1 MPDSMP
7 KDGDGDGKFT
17 PPGGEDNMPY
27 SEALMIGK
35 RRAKLTAE
43 KLAFLPPSKS
53 RKERLKEIFIQA
65 RTSGFTVD
73 KEVASDI
80 VTGIS
85 VGRNR
90 HGIDFKVSEA
100 FDENG
105 MPRKE
110 AIRIVLAWLDYH
122 GEAVFSKPQNDA
134 REVGIGGWVEKGVF
148 YLDVV
153 DVYDNTPRN
162 LARAGELGKAEN
174 QISVAHLDQIQIAQ
188 KTDLKDDWAKAYI
201 DAGGNGS
208 ETLDKRIF
216 EELAGLYSTIEPPQI
231 TTTFDP
237 DEKSLIQMLLSS
249 NNPRILIRDNYSTK
263 HKGDINE

>member
-1 MPDSMP
+1 MPPRMP
-7 KDGDGDGKFT
+7 RDGDGDGKFT
-17 PPGGEDNMPY
+17 PPGGEDDMPY
-27 SEALMIGK
+27 SEALMIGRK
-35 RRAKLTAE
+35 RARLKAQ
-43 KLAFLPPSKS
+43 KLAFIPPSGS
-53 RKERLKEIFIQA
+53 RKKRLEEIFIQA
-65 RTSGFTVD
+65 RTSGFTID

-110 AIRIVLAWLDYH
+110 AMRIVAAWLDYH
-122 GEAVFSKPQNDA
+122 GKEVFSKPQNDA

-153 DVYDNTPRN
+153 DIYDSTPRN

-174 QISVAHLDQIQIAQ
+174 QISVAHLDQIQIAA
-188 KTDLKDDWAKAYI
+188 KTDLKADWDKAYI

-216 EELAGLYSTIEPPQI
+216 AEIADMYSTVDPPQI